1 MRRLLNELG
10 SIILALVLG
19 IIVWVVAMNEENPI
33 TRGIWGDTIP
43 LELVNQ
49 PAGTIIVGD
58 VPKTVQ
64 VEIRAPQSSWRD
76 LRRESFRAVVDLADA
91 QIGMN
96 QLEVHVE
103 CSDRRVEIIESR
115 PSTISVRLDRLKQTN
130 WSVRVVVMDSPP
142 FGYEVKSENITV
154 NPNTVTVSG
163 PETFVNQVSEVVAE
177 VYLRGATEAVERRV
191 SLRARDAQGEAVNV
205 TLEPATVLVKVPI
218 VQQRGFRNLPVRVVW
233 EGQPAAGYRISNVSV
248 DPSIVTIIGDPQTI
262 EQLPGYLETAPVQ
275 VDGATADVVEH
286 VSLILPEGVSLL
298 GIQTVQVTISITP
311 IESSLTVERKVQVQ
325 GLPATMQ
332 AQVSP
337 KTVNIIL
344 SGPLPK
350 LDALRTEDVQVIVD
364 VFNLGPGVH
373 QLAPVV
379 IVPEGIRVQSVVPER
394 VQVEIIALPTPTPTA
409 TTTPTPA
416 RPPGTGTPGTR
427 TPAPTSTP
435 AAPSPT
441 PRPASTTSFS
451 IRLYPVPDERIR

>member
-10 SIILALVLG
+10 SILLALTLA

-33 TRGIWGDTIP
+33 TRGTWGEPIP
-43 LELVNQ
+43 IELINQ
-49 PAGTIIVGD
+49 PAGTVIVGD
-58 VPKTVQ
+58 IPKTVQ
-64 VEIRAPQSSWRD
+64 VEMRAPQSSWRD
-76 LRRESFRAVVDLADA
+76 LRRESFRAVLDLAGA

-115 PSTISVRLDRLKQTN
+115 PSTISVRLDRLKQAHWT
-130 WSVRVVVMDSPP
+130 VRVVIMDSPP
-142 FGYEVKSENITV
+142 FGYEIKNDEITS
-154 NPNTVTVSG
+154 NPASVTVSG
-163 PETFVNQVSEVVAE
+163 PEAFVNQVNEVIAE
-177 VYLRGATEAVERRV
+177 VYLRGATETVERRV
-191 SLRARDAQGEAVNV
+191 SLRARDAQGEPVNV
-205 TLEPATVLVKVPI
+205 TLEPATVLVKIPI

-275 VDGATADVVEH
+275 VGGATADVVER
-286 VSLILPEGVSLL
+286 VPLILPEGVSLL
-298 GIQTVQVTISITP
+298 GIQTVQVTISVTP
-311 IESSLTVERKVQVQ
+311 IESSLTVERRVQVQ
-325 GLPATMQ
+325 GLPVTMQ
-332 AQVSP
+332 ANVSP
-337 KTVNIIL
+337 QSVSIIL

-350 LDALRTEDVQVIVD
+350 LDALRTEDVQVILD
-364 VFNLGPGVH
+364 VFNLGPGIH

-409 TTTPTPA
+409 TL
-416 RPPGTGTPGTR
+416 TR
-427 TPAPTSTP
+427 TPAPTPTP
-435 AAPSPT
+435 AVPTPT
-441 PRPASTTSFS
+441 PRPASTTSS
-451 IRLYPVPDERIR
+451 SVRLYPAPDRRNR

>member
-10 SIILALVLG
+10 SILLALTLA

-33 TRGIWGDTIP
+33 TRGTWGEPIP
-43 LELVNQ
+43 IELINQ
-49 PAGTIIVGD
+49 PAGTVIVGD
-58 VPKTVQ
+58 IPKTVQ
-64 VEIRAPQSSWRD
+64 VEMRAPQSSWRD
-76 LRRESFRAVVDLADA
+76 LRRESFRAVVDLAGA

-115 PSTISVRLDRLKQTN
+115 PSTISVRLDRLKQAN
-130 WSVRVVVMDSPP
+130 WTVRVVIMDSPP
-142 FGYEVKSENITV
+142 FGYEVRNDEITS
-154 NPNTVTVSG
+154 NPTSVTVSG
-163 PETFVNQVSEVVAE
+163 PEAFVNQVNEVIAE
-177 VYLRGATEAVERRV
+177 VYLRGATETVERRV
-191 SLRARDAQGEAVNV
+191 SLRARDAQGEPVNV
-205 TLEPATVLVKVPI
+205 TLEPATVLVKIPL

-262 EQLPGYLETAPVQ
+262 EQLPGYLETAPVL
-275 VDGATADVVEH
+275 VGGATADVVER
-286 VSLILPEGVSLL
+286 VPLILPEGVSLL
-298 GIQTVQVTISITP
+298 GIQTVQVTINVTP
-311 IESSLTVERKVQVQ
+311 IESSLTVERRVQVQ
-325 GLPATMQ
+325 GLPVTMQ
-332 AQVSP
+332 ANVSP
-337 KTVNIIL
+337 ETVSIIL

-350 LDALRTEDVQVIVD
+350 LDALRTEDVQVILD

-409 TTTPTPA
+409 TL
-416 RPPGTGTPGTR
+416 TR
-427 TPAPTSTP
+427 TPAPT
-435 AAPSPT
+435 AAPAVPTPT
-441 PRPASTTSFS
+441 PRPASTTSS
-451 IRLYPVPDERIR
+451 AVRLYPALDRRNR